1 MKIKYTKTRI
11 LAGIIAMITAATPV
25 ISYAADIG
33 TEHKDTNLL
42 ILNLKS
48 KGGTVV
54 INDGEE
60 TEQSVKLDSY
70 DDKLCVDVYD
80 KDDVL
85 ISSEDAEENHY
96 SYVFEAEADTVVT
109 LDAKSDDG
117 FEITSVEEDGEPESD
132 FEKSAGTFS
141 LPVFMDGDK
150 TVSFEF
156 KEKPADTENPEDIP
170 EDGTEESEVV
180 PGEEPETAPG
190 EESEEVTEGTPVPES
205 EPEESDDIIIN
216 PNEESDAEDVEVNSE
231 AEEIPEEGPTL
242 PEDGN
247 TDEMADPEP
256 GVNPDSETDE
266 TNETEHF
273 LESTASIEGLNV
285 SDFSSSRLVVLADN
299 QEDILDPEHLIG
311 TYGNLYLLQYQSPE
325 QAMNAY
331 AYYQVHADA
340 VEPDMTMTAA
350 SEQNVTELPA
360 ESGTN
365 PIRALAEEGESA
377 TAQFADKVIAL
388 IDTGVQE
395 GPNVVDRI
403 SLIDEVLTGNGHGDQ
418 MVRAITSQNP
428 DARILSIRAMGD
440 DGRGTVSSIVAG
452 MEYAMDQNVDVI
464 NLSLYSKTNLAN
476 TVIDSEIQKAVSLGI
491 EVVGAAGNDNADVKD
506 YMPGSVDHAWIIGAC
521 DADGQKIDTSNY
533 GRTVDF
539 NVVADSTSEAAAKFS
554 GYLAKNG
561 ADNVEIN
568 NGLIYGTDYIP
579 SEPLPEP
586 SPEPDV
592 GDDDMDIDIN
602 EPDVDM
608 NAEHEQVEGYP
619 GANST
624 TVMEET
630 VWTKDVWYDFK
641 TYNPYG
647 DAVTAECVTD
657 IGDVSYK
664 AGDSFEAEYDYT
676 LKSRPDYHFTLSVIF
691 TFTEDREATTLCS
704 DKAMSLLP
712 PFVNQDRNEG
722 YTGKVPEH
730 TGETVDGGI
739 YTALLGNEDFSL
751 EGLLLPYNPNTFK
764 VNNITDDGG
773 FDINKPGRY
782 TVTYEMSYF
791 MYFDYTW
798 FVQVQ
803 VDVVDPASLEP
814 GVYITSRESTLFMT
828 RKEDGLYG
836 GYGNLF
842 RLEKDKTDFI
852 ISCIDEDYEVGVISS
867 NEALDPDSICKV
879 SDNGNNTKLLTV
891 TLPETLPDGATIL
904 SIERPG
910 YVSTKA
916 FMGGGWQ
923 DQEYTE
929 GQLAVLSEENF
940 EEFEDAVSGE
950 SKEDPEEYMQTAAG
964 WSTVKKTTVDGT
976 LVSGKANVTNFG
988 WQSTFPGSNYGTV
1001 QASKSASKIANVVST
1016 AGYNVNPADIKDF
1029 SFACA
1034 SGHNYLALPANS
1046 TYKCKIT
1053 VEVQKNGSDFRV
1065 RLSCWFDKPSDG
1077 QGNYQSFYG
1086 STYVNRVTKGIEFRI
1101 FKRMAGKG
1109 FHAST
1114 DRVGDLSTSFSI
1126 YTDAQCKNLE
1136 ATVRVKVDKEDANND
1151 YVSAYA
1157 SVTLDPGRYWV
1168 KETYRIVGTQENTDI
1183 YPIRITESTKSP
1195 AKLKDVLVGDPNDFP
1210 SLTNKDN
1217 NHYIYNQPWRY
1228 YGELFRKLCGTDKD
1242 NATPVE
1248 GAVFR
1253 VEYSSEQEDTA
1264 DNKDAFK
1271 TAGTHYTWYF
1281 KTDAQGKVIY
1291 DEAHLLKT
1299 WTHPDTGKVYKSD
1312 PLIYFYEDPAL
1323 PQGFLRATEMW
1334 APPQYVMNK
1343 NTLYFKVMG
1352 LKNSQ
1357 GVYSLRYC
1365 KIAYS
1370 ELINGTWEVNW
1381 AQKGAQSWTE
1391 VKTDADHGEPGVNR
1405 GAIFNTIKNIKVGVK
1420 KTSSAPEDVM
1430 NLEGYSLE
1438 GAEFEIWTDKTG
1450 GSQVTMYKDEASK
1463 KPVTRLVTDKD
1474 GNTPEYYIPVKS
1486 NATYWVREVKAPAGH
1501 KIAEPQ
1507 PLKITLPEDAG
1518 KLKEVAFEDAPEW
1531 TDVPDAAVEKLN
1543 SKGQPIGGVVFKVQM
1558 YDGKYD
1564 TPEACPANKLEKTW
1578 YLKSD
1583 RDGKVQFDRS
1593 HLADFEYPEYS
1604 SDPFYLNA
1612 DKKPVIPVNA
1622 TLTMQEI
1629 KAPADCEIDDTV
1641 MLWDTSGK
1649 VIQIKRHYNKPSPA
1663 SIRIKK
1669 KDADGQTPLANVTFE
1684 LTFKKQSEEFTP
1696 NADPDYKPLLKEGE
1710 SIQATTDSNGEI
1722 HWENL
1727 DHGTYIISEVE
1738 TVPGHTLLPEPIEV
1752 VLPLTMT
1759 DEEVK
1764 ENNVDTSKGQHDEGY
1779 TGDWYFFDVTYEVTN
1794 SAQFVMPTTGAS
1806 GFWKYG
1812 LIGMGTMAAI
1822 VAGVIMYDTQTKNRR
1837 RHKKYKK

>member
-1 MKIKYTKTRI
+1 MVTPAAY
-11 LAGIIAMITAATPV
+11 LEELNPIT
-25 ISYAADIG
+25 S
-33 TEHKDTNLL
+33 KLL
-42 ILNLKS
+42 L
-48 KGGTVV
+48 G
-54 INDGEE
+54 
-60 TEQSVKLDSY
+60 
-70 DDKLCVDVYD
+70 
-80 KDDVL
+80 
-85 ISSEDAEENHY
+85 
-96 SYVFEAEADTVVT
+96 
-109 LDAKSDDG
+109 
-117 FEITSVEEDGEPESD
+117 EITS
-132 FEKSAGTFS
+132 K
-141 LPVFMDGDK
+141 
-150 TVSFEF
+150 
-156 KEKPADTENPEDIP
+156 
-170 EDGTEESEVV
+170 
-180 PGEEPETAPG
+180 
-190 EESEEVTEGTPVPES
+190 VT
-205 EPEESDDIIIN
+205 
-216 PNEESDAEDVEVNSE
+216 
-231 AEEIPEEGPTL
+231 
-242 PEDGN
+242 
-247 TDEMADPEP
+247 
-256 GVNPDSETDE
+256 
-266 TNETEHF
+266 
-273 LESTASIEGLNV
+273 
-285 SDFSSSRLVVLADN
+285 
-299 QEDILDPEHLIG
+299 
-311 TYGNLYLLQYQSPE
+311 
-325 QAMNAY
+325 
-331 AYYQVHADA
+331 
-340 VEPDMTMTAA
+340 
-350 SEQNVTELPA
+350 
-360 ESGTN
+360 
-365 PIRALAEEGESA
+365 
-377 TAQFADKVIAL
+377 
-388 IDTGVQE
+388 
-395 GPNVVDRI
+395 
-403 SLIDEVLTGNGHGDQ
+403 
-418 MVRAITSQNP
+418 
-428 DARILSIRAMGD
+428 
-440 DGRGTVSSIVAG
+440 
-452 MEYAMDQNVDVI
+452 
-464 NLSLYSKTNLAN
+464 
-476 TVIDSEIQKAVSLGI
+476 
-491 EVVGAAGNDNADVKD
+491 
-506 YMPGSVDHAWIIGAC
+506 
-521 DADGQKIDTSNY
+521 
-533 GRTVDF
+533 
-539 NVVADSTSEAAAKFS
+539 
-554 GYLAKNG
+554 
-561 ADNVEIN
+561 
-568 NGLIYGTDYIP
+568 
-579 SEPLPEP
+579 
-586 SPEPDV
+586 
-592 GDDDMDIDIN
+592 
-602 EPDVDM
+602 
-608 NAEHEQVEGYP
+608 
-619 GANST
+619 
-624 TVMEET
+624 
-630 VWTKDVWYDFK
+630 
-641 TYNPYG
+641 
-647 DAVTAECVTD
+647 
-657 IGDVSYK
+657 
-664 AGDSFEAEYDYT
+664 
-676 LKSRPDYHFTLSVIF
+676 
-691 TFTEDREATTLCS
+691 
-704 DKAMSLLP
+704 SLLP

-1101 FKRMAGKG
+1101 FKRMAGKN

-1114 DRVGDLSTSFSI
+1114 DRVGDLSTTFSI

-1136 ATVRVKVDKEDANND
+1136 ASVRIKVDKEDANND

-1157 SVTLDPGRYWV
+1157 SVTLDPGRYWI
-1168 KETYRIVGTQENTDI
+1168 KETYRIIGTMENTDI
-1183 YPIRITESTKSP
+1183 YPIRITENTKSP
-1195 AKLKDVLVGDPNDFP
+1195 AKLKDVLVGDPKDFP
-1210 SLTNKDN
+1210 SLTNDN
-1217 NHYIYNQPWRY
+1217 TNSYVYNQPWRY

-1323 PQGFLRATEMW
+1323 PQGFLRTKEMW

-1343 NTLYFKVMG
+1343 NTFYFKVRG
-1352 LKNSQ
+1352 LANSQ
-1357 GVYSLRYC
+1357 GVYSIPYC
-1365 KIAYS
+1365 RLEYN
-1370 ELINGTWEVNW
+1370 ELINGHWDVNW
-1381 AQKGAQSWTE
+1381 AKKGGQSWRE
-1391 VKTDADHGEPGVNR
+1391 KEPDVDHGEPGVNR
-1405 GAIFNTIKNIKVGVK
+1405 GAIFNTIKNIKVSVK

-1463 KPVTRLVTDKD
+1463 KPVTKLVTDKD

-1583 RDGKVQFDRS
+1583 AKGKVQFGDNWLS
-1593 HLADFEYPEYS
+1593 EDFD
-1604 SDPFYLNA
+1604 SDTFFIS
-1612 DKKPVIPVNA
+1612 DGKPVIPVNC

-1822 VAGVIMYDTQTKNRR
+1822 VAGVIVYDTQTKNRR

>member
-1 MKIKYTKTRI
+1 MVTPAAY
-11 LAGIIAMITAATPV
+11 LEELNPIT
-25 ISYAADIG
+25 S
-33 TEHKDTNLL
+33 KLL
-42 ILNLKS
+42 L
-48 KGGTVV
+48 G
-54 INDGEE
+54 
-60 TEQSVKLDSY
+60 
-70 DDKLCVDVYD
+70 
-80 KDDVL
+80 
-85 ISSEDAEENHY
+85 
-96 SYVFEAEADTVVT
+96 
-109 LDAKSDDG
+109 
-117 FEITSVEEDGEPESD
+117 EITS
-132 FEKSAGTFS
+132 K
-141 LPVFMDGDK
+141 
-150 TVSFEF
+150 
-156 KEKPADTENPEDIP
+156 
-170 EDGTEESEVV
+170 
-180 PGEEPETAPG
+180 
-190 EESEEVTEGTPVPES
+190 VT
-205 EPEESDDIIIN
+205 
-216 PNEESDAEDVEVNSE
+216 
-231 AEEIPEEGPTL
+231 
-242 PEDGN
+242 
-247 TDEMADPEP
+247 
-256 GVNPDSETDE
+256 
-266 TNETEHF
+266 
-273 LESTASIEGLNV
+273 
-285 SDFSSSRLVVLADN
+285 
-299 QEDILDPEHLIG
+299 
-311 TYGNLYLLQYQSPE
+311 
-325 QAMNAY
+325 
-331 AYYQVHADA
+331 
-340 VEPDMTMTAA
+340 
-350 SEQNVTELPA
+350 
-360 ESGTN
+360 
-365 PIRALAEEGESA
+365 
-377 TAQFADKVIAL
+377 
-388 IDTGVQE
+388 
-395 GPNVVDRI
+395 
-403 SLIDEVLTGNGHGDQ
+403 
-418 MVRAITSQNP
+418 
-428 DARILSIRAMGD
+428 
-440 DGRGTVSSIVAG
+440 
-452 MEYAMDQNVDVI
+452 
-464 NLSLYSKTNLAN
+464 
-476 TVIDSEIQKAVSLGI
+476 
-491 EVVGAAGNDNADVKD
+491 
-506 YMPGSVDHAWIIGAC
+506 
-521 DADGQKIDTSNY
+521 
-533 GRTVDF
+533 
-539 NVVADSTSEAAAKFS
+539 
-554 GYLAKNG
+554 
-561 ADNVEIN
+561 
-568 NGLIYGTDYIP
+568 
-579 SEPLPEP
+579 
-586 SPEPDV
+586 
-592 GDDDMDIDIN
+592 
-602 EPDVDM
+602 
-608 NAEHEQVEGYP
+608 
-619 GANST
+619 
-624 TVMEET
+624 
-630 VWTKDVWYDFK
+630 
-641 TYNPYG
+641 
-647 DAVTAECVTD
+647 
-657 IGDVSYK
+657 
-664 AGDSFEAEYDYT
+664 
-676 LKSRPDYHFTLSVIF
+676 
-691 TFTEDREATTLCS
+691 
-704 DKAMSLLP
+704 SLLP

-1086 STYVNRVTKGIEFRI
+1086 SSYINRVTKGIEFRI
-1101 FKRMAGKG
+1101 YKRMAGKG

-1157 SVTLDPGRYWV
+1157 SVTLDPGRYWI
-1168 KETYRIVGTQENTDI
+1168 KETYRIIGTMENTDI
-1183 YPIRITESTKSP
+1183 YPIRITENTKSP
-1195 AKLKDVLVGDPNDFP
+1195 AKLKDVLVGDPKDFP
-1210 SLTNKDN
+1210 SLTNDDTN
-1217 NHYIYNQPWRY
+1217 SYVYNQPWRY

-1242 NATPVE
+1242 NASPVE
-1248 GAVFR
+1248 GAVFQ
-1253 VEYSSEQEDTA
+1253 VEYSSEPEETTDS
-1264 DNKDAFK
+1264 KDAFK

-1299 WTHPDTGKVYKSD
+1299 WTHPDSGKVYKSD
-1312 PLIYFYEDPAL
+1312 PLIYYYDKPAL
-1323 PQGFLRATEMW
+1323 PQGFLRTKEMW

-1343 NTLYFKVMG
+1343 NTFYFKVRG
-1352 LKNSQ
+1352 LANSQ
-1357 GVYSLRYC
+1357 GVYSIPYC
-1365 KIAYS
+1365 RLEYN
-1370 ELINGTWEVNW
+1370 ELINGHWDVNW
-1381 AQKGAQSWTE
+1381 AKKGGQSWKE
-1391 VKTDADHGEPGVNR
+1391 KEPDVDHGEPGVNR

-1578 YLKSD
+1578 YLESNEE
-1583 RDGKVQFDRS
+1583 GKVIFDE
-1593 HLADFEYPEYS
+1593 LFVPNEYADEC
-1604 SDPFYLNA
+1604 DTFYVDSNG
-1612 DKKPVIPVNA
+1612 KIVIPVNA

-1764 ENNVDTSKGQHDEGY
+1764 ENNVDTSKGPHDEGY

-1822 VAGVIMYDTQTKNRR
+1822 VAGVIVYDTQTKNRR

>member
-1 MKIKYTKTRI
+1 MVTPAAY
-11 LAGIIAMITAATPV
+11 LEELNPIT
-25 ISYAADIG
+25 S
-33 TEHKDTNLL
+33 KLL
-42 ILNLKS
+42 L
-48 KGGTVV
+48 G
-54 INDGEE
+54 
-60 TEQSVKLDSY
+60 
-70 DDKLCVDVYD
+70 
-80 KDDVL
+80 
-85 ISSEDAEENHY
+85 
-96 SYVFEAEADTVVT
+96 
-109 LDAKSDDG
+109 
-117 FEITSVEEDGEPESD
+117 EITS
-132 FEKSAGTFS
+132 K
-141 LPVFMDGDK
+141 
-150 TVSFEF
+150 
-156 KEKPADTENPEDIP
+156 
-170 EDGTEESEVV
+170 
-180 PGEEPETAPG
+180 
-190 EESEEVTEGTPVPES
+190 VT
-205 EPEESDDIIIN
+205 
-216 PNEESDAEDVEVNSE
+216 
-231 AEEIPEEGPTL
+231 
-242 PEDGN
+242 
-247 TDEMADPEP
+247 
-256 GVNPDSETDE
+256 
-266 TNETEHF
+266 
-273 LESTASIEGLNV
+273 
-285 SDFSSSRLVVLADN
+285 
-299 QEDILDPEHLIG
+299 
-311 TYGNLYLLQYQSPE
+311 
-325 QAMNAY
+325 
-331 AYYQVHADA
+331 
-340 VEPDMTMTAA
+340 
-350 SEQNVTELPA
+350 
-360 ESGTN
+360 
-365 PIRALAEEGESA
+365 
-377 TAQFADKVIAL
+377 
-388 IDTGVQE
+388 
-395 GPNVVDRI
+395 
-403 SLIDEVLTGNGHGDQ
+403 
-418 MVRAITSQNP
+418 
-428 DARILSIRAMGD
+428 
-440 DGRGTVSSIVAG
+440 
-452 MEYAMDQNVDVI
+452 
-464 NLSLYSKTNLAN
+464 
-476 TVIDSEIQKAVSLGI
+476 
-491 EVVGAAGNDNADVKD
+491 
-506 YMPGSVDHAWIIGAC
+506 
-521 DADGQKIDTSNY
+521 
-533 GRTVDF
+533 
-539 NVVADSTSEAAAKFS
+539 
-554 GYLAKNG
+554 
-561 ADNVEIN
+561 
-568 NGLIYGTDYIP
+568 
-579 SEPLPEP
+579 
-586 SPEPDV
+586 
-592 GDDDMDIDIN
+592 
-602 EPDVDM
+602 
-608 NAEHEQVEGYP
+608 
-619 GANST
+619 
-624 TVMEET
+624 
-630 VWTKDVWYDFK
+630 
-641 TYNPYG
+641 
-647 DAVTAECVTD
+647 
-657 IGDVSYK
+657 
-664 AGDSFEAEYDYT
+664 
-676 LKSRPDYHFTLSVIF
+676 
-691 TFTEDREATTLCS
+691 
-704 DKAMSLLP
+704 SLLP

-730 TGETVDGGI
+730 TGETVDGGV

-1357 GVYSLRYC
+1357 GVYSLRDC

-1370 ELINGTWEVNW
+1370 ELINGHWDVNW
-1381 AQKGAQSWTE
+1381 AKKGGQSWKE
-1391 VKTDADHGEPGVNR
+1391 KEPDVDHGEPGINR
-1405 GAIFNTIKNIKVGVK
+1405 GAIFNTIKNIKVSVK

-1463 KPVTRLVTDKD
+1463 KPVTKLVTDKD

-1583 RDGKVQFDRS
+1583 TKGKVIFDKF
-1593 HLADFEYPEYS
+1593 LVPDEYADVC
-1604 SDPFYLNA
+1604 DTFYVDSNG
-1612 DKKPVIPVNA
+1612 KIVIPVNA

-1822 VAGVIMYDTQTKNRR
+1822 VAGVIVYDTQTKNRR

>member
-1 MKIKYTKTRI
+1 MVTPAAY
-11 LAGIIAMITAATPV
+11 LEELNPIT
-25 ISYAADIG
+25 S
-33 TEHKDTNLL
+33 KLL
-42 ILNLKS
+42 L
-48 KGGTVV
+48 G
-54 INDGEE
+54 
-60 TEQSVKLDSY
+60 
-70 DDKLCVDVYD
+70 
-80 KDDVL
+80 
-85 ISSEDAEENHY
+85 
-96 SYVFEAEADTVVT
+96 
-109 LDAKSDDG
+109 
-117 FEITSVEEDGEPESD
+117 EITS
-132 FEKSAGTFS
+132 K
-141 LPVFMDGDK
+141 
-150 TVSFEF
+150 
-156 KEKPADTENPEDIP
+156 
-170 EDGTEESEVV
+170 
-180 PGEEPETAPG
+180 
-190 EESEEVTEGTPVPES
+190 VT
-205 EPEESDDIIIN
+205 
-216 PNEESDAEDVEVNSE
+216 
-231 AEEIPEEGPTL
+231 
-242 PEDGN
+242 
-247 TDEMADPEP
+247 
-256 GVNPDSETDE
+256 
-266 TNETEHF
+266 
-273 LESTASIEGLNV
+273 
-285 SDFSSSRLVVLADN
+285 
-299 QEDILDPEHLIG
+299 
-311 TYGNLYLLQYQSPE
+311 
-325 QAMNAY
+325 
-331 AYYQVHADA
+331 
-340 VEPDMTMTAA
+340 
-350 SEQNVTELPA
+350 
-360 ESGTN
+360 
-365 PIRALAEEGESA
+365 
-377 TAQFADKVIAL
+377 
-388 IDTGVQE
+388 
-395 GPNVVDRI
+395 
-403 SLIDEVLTGNGHGDQ
+403 
-418 MVRAITSQNP
+418 
-428 DARILSIRAMGD
+428 
-440 DGRGTVSSIVAG
+440 
-452 MEYAMDQNVDVI
+452 
-464 NLSLYSKTNLAN
+464 
-476 TVIDSEIQKAVSLGI
+476 
-491 EVVGAAGNDNADVKD
+491 
-506 YMPGSVDHAWIIGAC
+506 
-521 DADGQKIDTSNY
+521 
-533 GRTVDF
+533 
-539 NVVADSTSEAAAKFS
+539 
-554 GYLAKNG
+554 
-561 ADNVEIN
+561 
-568 NGLIYGTDYIP
+568 
-579 SEPLPEP
+579 
-586 SPEPDV
+586 
-592 GDDDMDIDIN
+592 
-602 EPDVDM
+602 
-608 NAEHEQVEGYP
+608 
-619 GANST
+619 
-624 TVMEET
+624 
-630 VWTKDVWYDFK
+630 
-641 TYNPYG
+641 
-647 DAVTAECVTD
+647 
-657 IGDVSYK
+657 
-664 AGDSFEAEYDYT
+664 
-676 LKSRPDYHFTLSVIF
+676 
-691 TFTEDREATTLCS
+691 
-704 DKAMSLLP
+704 SLLP

-730 TGETVDGGI
+730 TGETVDGGV

-964 WSTVKKTTVDGT
+964 WSTVKKATVDGT

-1183 YPIRITESTKSP
+1183 YPIRITENTKSP
-1195 AKLKDVLVGDPNDFP
+1195 AKLKDVLVGDPKDFP
-1210 SLTNKDN
+1210 SLTNDDTN
-1217 NHYIYNQPWRY
+1217 SYVYNQPWRY

-1242 NATPVE
+1242 NASPVE
-1248 GAVFR
+1248 GAVFQ
-1253 VEYSSEQEDTA
+1253 VEYSSEPEETTDS
-1264 DNKDAFK
+1264 KDAFK

-1299 WTHPDTGKVYKSD
+1299 WTHPDSGKVYKSD
-1312 PLIYFYEDPAL
+1312 PLIYYYDKPAL
-1323 PQGFLRATEMW
+1323 PQGFLRTKEMW

-1343 NTLYFKVMG
+1343 NTFYFKVRG
-1352 LKNSQ
+1352 LANSQ
-1357 GVYSLRYC
+1357 GVYSIPYC
-1365 KIAYS
+1365 RLEYN
-1370 ELINGTWEVNW
+1370 ELINGHWDVNW
-1381 AQKGAQSWTE
+1381 AKKGGQSWRE
-1391 VKTDADHGEPGVNR
+1391 KEPDVDHGEPGVNR
-1405 GAIFNTIKNIKVGVK
+1405 GAIFNTIKNIKVSVK

-1463 KPVTRLVTDKD
+1463 KPVTKLVTDKD

-1578 YLKSD
+1578 YLESNEE
-1583 RDGKVQFDRS
+1583 GKVIFDE
-1593 HLADFEYPEYS
+1593 LFVPNEYADEC
-1604 SDPFYLNA
+1604 DTFYVDSNG
-1612 DKKPVIPVNA
+1612 KIVIPVNA

-1822 VAGVIMYDTQTKNRR
+1822 VAGVIVYDTQTKNRR

>member
-1 MKIKYTKTRI
+1 MVTPAAY
-11 LAGIIAMITAATPV
+11 LEELNPIT
-25 ISYAADIG
+25 S
-33 TEHKDTNLL
+33 KLL
-42 ILNLKS
+42 L
-48 KGGTVV
+48 G
-54 INDGEE
+54 
-60 TEQSVKLDSY
+60 
-70 DDKLCVDVYD
+70 
-80 KDDVL
+80 
-85 ISSEDAEENHY
+85 
-96 SYVFEAEADTVVT
+96 
-109 LDAKSDDG
+109 
-117 FEITSVEEDGEPESD
+117 EITS
-132 FEKSAGTFS
+132 K
-141 LPVFMDGDK
+141 
-150 TVSFEF
+150 
-156 KEKPADTENPEDIP
+156 
-170 EDGTEESEVV
+170 
-180 PGEEPETAPG
+180 
-190 EESEEVTEGTPVPES
+190 VT
-205 EPEESDDIIIN
+205 
-216 PNEESDAEDVEVNSE
+216 
-231 AEEIPEEGPTL
+231 
-242 PEDGN
+242 
-247 TDEMADPEP
+247 
-256 GVNPDSETDE
+256 
-266 TNETEHF
+266 
-273 LESTASIEGLNV
+273 
-285 SDFSSSRLVVLADN
+285 
-299 QEDILDPEHLIG
+299 
-311 TYGNLYLLQYQSPE
+311 
-325 QAMNAY
+325 
-331 AYYQVHADA
+331 
-340 VEPDMTMTAA
+340 
-350 SEQNVTELPA
+350 
-360 ESGTN
+360 
-365 PIRALAEEGESA
+365 
-377 TAQFADKVIAL
+377 
-388 IDTGVQE
+388 
-395 GPNVVDRI
+395 
-403 SLIDEVLTGNGHGDQ
+403 
-418 MVRAITSQNP
+418 
-428 DARILSIRAMGD
+428 
-440 DGRGTVSSIVAG
+440 
-452 MEYAMDQNVDVI
+452 
-464 NLSLYSKTNLAN
+464 
-476 TVIDSEIQKAVSLGI
+476 
-491 EVVGAAGNDNADVKD
+491 
-506 YMPGSVDHAWIIGAC
+506 
-521 DADGQKIDTSNY
+521 
-533 GRTVDF
+533 
-539 NVVADSTSEAAAKFS
+539 
-554 GYLAKNG
+554 
-561 ADNVEIN
+561 
-568 NGLIYGTDYIP
+568 
-579 SEPLPEP
+579 
-586 SPEPDV
+586 
-592 GDDDMDIDIN
+592 
-602 EPDVDM
+602 
-608 NAEHEQVEGYP
+608 
-619 GANST
+619 
-624 TVMEET
+624 
-630 VWTKDVWYDFK
+630 
-641 TYNPYG
+641 
-647 DAVTAECVTD
+647 
-657 IGDVSYK
+657 
-664 AGDSFEAEYDYT
+664 
-676 LKSRPDYHFTLSVIF
+676 
-691 TFTEDREATTLCS
+691 
-704 DKAMSLLP
+704 SLLP

-891 TLPETLPDGATIL
+891 TLPETLPDDATIL

-964 WSTVKKTTVDGT
+964 WSTVKKATVDGT

-1101 FKRMAGKG
+1101 FKRMAGKN

-1114 DRVGDLSTSFSI
+1114 DRVGDLSTTFSI

-1136 ATVRVKVDKEDANND
+1136 ASVRIKVDKEDANND

-1157 SVTLDPGRYWV
+1157 SVTLDPGRYWI
-1168 KETYRIVGTQENTDI
+1168 KETYRIIGTMENTDI
-1183 YPIRITESTKSP
+1183 YPIRITENTKSP
-1195 AKLKDVLVGDPNDFP
+1195 AKLKDVLVGDPKDFP
-1210 SLTNKDN
+1210 SLTNDDTN
-1217 NHYIYNQPWRY
+1217 SYVYNQPWRY

-1357 GVYSLRYC
+1357 GVYSLRDC

-1370 ELINGTWEVNW
+1370 ELINGHWDVNW
-1381 AQKGAQSWTE
+1381 AKKGGQSWRE
-1391 VKTDADHGEPGVNR
+1391 KEPDVDHGEPGINR
-1405 GAIFNTIKNIKVGVK
+1405 GAIFNTIKNIKVSVK

-1463 KPVTRLVTDKD
+1463 KPVTKLVTDKD

-1578 YLKSD
+1578 YLESNEE
-1583 RDGKVQFDRS
+1583 GKVIFDE
-1593 HLADFEYPEYS
+1593 LFVPNEYADEC
-1604 SDPFYLNA
+1604 DTFYVDSNG
-1612 DKKPVIPVNA
+1612 KIVIPVNA

-1822 VAGVIMYDTQTKNRR
+1822 VAGVIVYDTQTKNRR

>member
-1 MKIKYTKTRI
+1 MYLAKTVAEPF
-11 LAGIIAMITAATPV
+11 LNPLMVTPAAYLEELNPIT
-25 ISYAADIG
+25 S
-33 TEHKDTNLL
+33 KLL
-42 ILNLKS
+42 L
-48 KGGTVV
+48 G
-54 INDGEE
+54 
-60 TEQSVKLDSY
+60 
-70 DDKLCVDVYD
+70 
-80 KDDVL
+80 
-85 ISSEDAEENHY
+85 
-96 SYVFEAEADTVVT
+96 
-109 LDAKSDDG
+109 
-117 FEITSVEEDGEPESD
+117 EITS
-132 FEKSAGTFS
+132 K
-141 LPVFMDGDK
+141 
-150 TVSFEF
+150 
-156 KEKPADTENPEDIP
+156 
-170 EDGTEESEVV
+170 
-180 PGEEPETAPG
+180 
-190 EESEEVTEGTPVPES
+190 VT
-205 EPEESDDIIIN
+205 
-216 PNEESDAEDVEVNSE
+216 
-231 AEEIPEEGPTL
+231 
-242 PEDGN
+242 
-247 TDEMADPEP
+247 
-256 GVNPDSETDE
+256 
-266 TNETEHF
+266 
-273 LESTASIEGLNV
+273 
-285 SDFSSSRLVVLADN
+285 
-299 QEDILDPEHLIG
+299 
-311 TYGNLYLLQYQSPE
+311 
-325 QAMNAY
+325 
-331 AYYQVHADA
+331 
-340 VEPDMTMTAA
+340 
-350 SEQNVTELPA
+350 
-360 ESGTN
+360 
-365 PIRALAEEGESA
+365 
-377 TAQFADKVIAL
+377 
-388 IDTGVQE
+388 
-395 GPNVVDRI
+395 
-403 SLIDEVLTGNGHGDQ
+403 
-418 MVRAITSQNP
+418 
-428 DARILSIRAMGD
+428 
-440 DGRGTVSSIVAG
+440 
-452 MEYAMDQNVDVI
+452 
-464 NLSLYSKTNLAN
+464 
-476 TVIDSEIQKAVSLGI
+476 
-491 EVVGAAGNDNADVKD
+491 
-506 YMPGSVDHAWIIGAC
+506 
-521 DADGQKIDTSNY
+521 
-533 GRTVDF
+533 
-539 NVVADSTSEAAAKFS
+539 
-554 GYLAKNG
+554 
-561 ADNVEIN
+561 
-568 NGLIYGTDYIP
+568 
-579 SEPLPEP
+579 
-586 SPEPDV
+586 
-592 GDDDMDIDIN
+592 
-602 EPDVDM
+602 
-608 NAEHEQVEGYP
+608 
-619 GANST
+619 
-624 TVMEET
+624 
-630 VWTKDVWYDFK
+630 
-641 TYNPYG
+641 
-647 DAVTAECVTD
+647 
-657 IGDVSYK
+657 
-664 AGDSFEAEYDYT
+664 
-676 LKSRPDYHFTLSVIF
+676 
-691 TFTEDREATTLCS
+691 
-704 DKAMSLLP
+704 SLLP

-891 TLPETLPDGATIL
+891 TLPETLPDDATIL

-964 WSTVKKTTVDGT
+964 WSTVKKATVDGT

-1101 FKRMAGKG
+1101 FKRMAGKN

-1114 DRVGDLSTSFSI
+1114 DRVGDLSTTFSI

-1136 ATVRVKVDKEDANND
+1136 ASVRIKVDKEDANND

-1157 SVTLDPGRYWV
+1157 SVTLDPGRYWI
-1168 KETYRIVGTQENTDI
+1168 KETYRIIGTMENTDI
-1183 YPIRITESTKSP
+1183 YPIRITENTKSP
-1195 AKLKDVLVGDPNDFP
+1195 AKLKDVLVGDPKDFP
-1210 SLTNKDN
+1210 SLTNDDTN
-1217 NHYIYNQPWRY
+1217 SYVYNQPWRY

-1357 GVYSLRYC
+1357 GVYSLRDC

-1370 ELINGTWEVNW
+1370 ELINGHWDVNW
-1381 AQKGAQSWTE
+1381 AKKGGQSWKE
-1391 VKTDADHGEPGVNR
+1391 KEPDVDHGEPGINR
-1405 GAIFNTIKNIKVGVK
+1405 GAIFNTIKNIKVSVK

-1578 YLKSD
+1578 YLESNEE
-1583 RDGKVQFDRS
+1583 GKVIFDE
-1593 HLADFEYPEYS
+1593 LFVPNEYADEC
-1604 SDPFYLNA
+1604 DTFYVDSNG
-1612 DKKPVIPVNA
+1612 KIVIPVNA

-1822 VAGVIMYDTQTKNRR
+1822 VAGVIVYDTQTKNRR

>member
-1 MKIKYTKTRI
+1 MYLAKTVAEPF
-11 LAGIIAMITAATPV
+11 LNPLMVTPAAYLEELNPIT
-25 ISYAADIG
+25 S
-33 TEHKDTNLL
+33 KLL
-42 ILNLKS
+42 L
-48 KGGTVV
+48 G
-54 INDGEE
+54 
-60 TEQSVKLDSY
+60 
-70 DDKLCVDVYD
+70 
-80 KDDVL
+80 
-85 ISSEDAEENHY
+85 
-96 SYVFEAEADTVVT
+96 
-109 LDAKSDDG
+109 
-117 FEITSVEEDGEPESD
+117 EITS
-132 FEKSAGTFS
+132 K
-141 LPVFMDGDK
+141 
-150 TVSFEF
+150 
-156 KEKPADTENPEDIP
+156 
-170 EDGTEESEVV
+170 
-180 PGEEPETAPG
+180 
-190 EESEEVTEGTPVPES
+190 VT
-205 EPEESDDIIIN
+205 
-216 PNEESDAEDVEVNSE
+216 
-231 AEEIPEEGPTL
+231 
-242 PEDGN
+242 
-247 TDEMADPEP
+247 
-256 GVNPDSETDE
+256 
-266 TNETEHF
+266 
-273 LESTASIEGLNV
+273 
-285 SDFSSSRLVVLADN
+285 
-299 QEDILDPEHLIG
+299 
-311 TYGNLYLLQYQSPE
+311 
-325 QAMNAY
+325 
-331 AYYQVHADA
+331 
-340 VEPDMTMTAA
+340 
-350 SEQNVTELPA
+350 
-360 ESGTN
+360 
-365 PIRALAEEGESA
+365 
-377 TAQFADKVIAL
+377 
-388 IDTGVQE
+388 
-395 GPNVVDRI
+395 
-403 SLIDEVLTGNGHGDQ
+403 
-418 MVRAITSQNP
+418 
-428 DARILSIRAMGD
+428 
-440 DGRGTVSSIVAG
+440 
-452 MEYAMDQNVDVI
+452 
-464 NLSLYSKTNLAN
+464 
-476 TVIDSEIQKAVSLGI
+476 
-491 EVVGAAGNDNADVKD
+491 
-506 YMPGSVDHAWIIGAC
+506 
-521 DADGQKIDTSNY
+521 
-533 GRTVDF
+533 
-539 NVVADSTSEAAAKFS
+539 
-554 GYLAKNG
+554 
-561 ADNVEIN
+561 
-568 NGLIYGTDYIP
+568 
-579 SEPLPEP
+579 
-586 SPEPDV
+586 
-592 GDDDMDIDIN
+592 
-602 EPDVDM
+602 
-608 NAEHEQVEGYP
+608 
-619 GANST
+619 
-624 TVMEET
+624 
-630 VWTKDVWYDFK
+630 
-641 TYNPYG
+641 
-647 DAVTAECVTD
+647 
-657 IGDVSYK
+657 
-664 AGDSFEAEYDYT
+664 
-676 LKSRPDYHFTLSVIF
+676 
-691 TFTEDREATTLCS
+691 
-704 DKAMSLLP
+704 SLLP

-1086 STYVNRVTKGIEFRI
+1086 SSYINRVTKGIEFRI
-1101 FKRMAGKG
+1101 YKRMAGKG

-1157 SVTLDPGRYWV
+1157 SVTLDPGRYWI
-1168 KETYRIVGTQENTDI
+1168 KETYRIIGTMENTDI
-1183 YPIRITESTKSP
+1183 YPIRITENTKSP
-1195 AKLKDVLVGDPNDFP
+1195 AKLKDVLVGDPKDFP
-1210 SLTNKDN
+1210 SLTNDDTN
-1217 NHYIYNQPWRY
+1217 SYVYNQPWRY

-1242 NATPVE
+1242 NASPVE
-1248 GAVFR
+1248 GAVFQ
-1253 VEYSSEQEDTA
+1253 VEYSSEPEETTDS
-1264 DNKDAFK
+1264 KDAFK

-1299 WTHPDTGKVYKSD
+1299 WTHPDSGKVYKSD
-1312 PLIYFYEDPAL
+1312 PLIYYYDKPAL
-1323 PQGFLRATEMW
+1323 PQGFLRTKEMW

-1343 NTLYFKVMG
+1343 NTFYFKVRG
-1352 LKNSQ
+1352 LANSQ
-1357 GVYSLRYC
+1357 GVYSIPYC
-1365 KIAYS
+1365 RLEYN
-1370 ELINGTWEVNW
+1370 ELINGHWDVNW
-1381 AQKGAQSWTE
+1381 AKKGGQSWKE
-1391 VKTDADHGEPGVNR
+1391 KEPDVDHGEPGVNR

-1578 YLKSD
+1578 YLESNEE
-1583 RDGKVQFDRS
+1583 GKVIFDE
-1593 HLADFEYPEYS
+1593 LFVPNEYADEC
-1604 SDPFYLNA
+1604 DTFYVDSNG
-1612 DKKPVIPVNA
+1612 KIVIPVNA

-1822 VAGVIMYDTQTKNRR
+1822 VAGVIVYDTQTKNRR

>member
-1 MKIKYTKTRI
+1 MVTPAAY
-11 LAGIIAMITAATPV
+11 LEELNPIT
-25 ISYAADIG
+25 S
-33 TEHKDTNLL
+33 KLL
-42 ILNLKS
+42 L
-48 KGGTVV
+48 G
-54 INDGEE
+54 
-60 TEQSVKLDSY
+60 
-70 DDKLCVDVYD
+70 
-80 KDDVL
+80 
-85 ISSEDAEENHY
+85 
-96 SYVFEAEADTVVT
+96 
-109 LDAKSDDG
+109 
-117 FEITSVEEDGEPESD
+117 EITS
-132 FEKSAGTFS
+132 K
-141 LPVFMDGDK
+141 
-150 TVSFEF
+150 
-156 KEKPADTENPEDIP
+156 
-170 EDGTEESEVV
+170 
-180 PGEEPETAPG
+180 
-190 EESEEVTEGTPVPES
+190 VT
-205 EPEESDDIIIN
+205 
-216 PNEESDAEDVEVNSE
+216 
-231 AEEIPEEGPTL
+231 
-242 PEDGN
+242 
-247 TDEMADPEP
+247 
-256 GVNPDSETDE
+256 
-266 TNETEHF
+266 
-273 LESTASIEGLNV
+273 
-285 SDFSSSRLVVLADN
+285 
-299 QEDILDPEHLIG
+299 
-311 TYGNLYLLQYQSPE
+311 
-325 QAMNAY
+325 
-331 AYYQVHADA
+331 
-340 VEPDMTMTAA
+340 
-350 SEQNVTELPA
+350 
-360 ESGTN
+360 
-365 PIRALAEEGESA
+365 
-377 TAQFADKVIAL
+377 
-388 IDTGVQE
+388 
-395 GPNVVDRI
+395 
-403 SLIDEVLTGNGHGDQ
+403 
-418 MVRAITSQNP
+418 
-428 DARILSIRAMGD
+428 
-440 DGRGTVSSIVAG
+440 
-452 MEYAMDQNVDVI
+452 
-464 NLSLYSKTNLAN
+464 
-476 TVIDSEIQKAVSLGI
+476 
-491 EVVGAAGNDNADVKD
+491 
-506 YMPGSVDHAWIIGAC
+506 
-521 DADGQKIDTSNY
+521 
-533 GRTVDF
+533 
-539 NVVADSTSEAAAKFS
+539 
-554 GYLAKNG
+554 
-561 ADNVEIN
+561 
-568 NGLIYGTDYIP
+568 
-579 SEPLPEP
+579 
-586 SPEPDV
+586 
-592 GDDDMDIDIN
+592 
-602 EPDVDM
+602 
-608 NAEHEQVEGYP
+608 
-619 GANST
+619 
-624 TVMEET
+624 
-630 VWTKDVWYDFK
+630 
-641 TYNPYG
+641 
-647 DAVTAECVTD
+647 
-657 IGDVSYK
+657 
-664 AGDSFEAEYDYT
+664 
-676 LKSRPDYHFTLSVIF
+676 
-691 TFTEDREATTLCS
+691 
-704 DKAMSLLP
+704 SLLP

-1086 STYVNRVTKGIEFRI
+1086 SSYINRVTKGIEFRI
-1101 FKRMAGKG
+1101 YKRMAGKG

-1157 SVTLDPGRYWV
+1157 SVTLDPGRYWI
-1168 KETYRIVGTQENTDI
+1168 KETYRIIGTMENTDI
-1183 YPIRITESTKSP
+1183 YPIRITENTKSP
-1195 AKLKDVLVGDPNDFP
+1195 AKLKDVLVGDPKDFP
-1210 SLTNKDN
+1210 SLTNDDTN
-1217 NHYIYNQPWRY
+1217 SYVYNQPWRY

-1242 NATPVE
+1242 NASPVE
-1248 GAVFR
+1248 GAVFQ
-1253 VEYSSEQEDTA
+1253 VEYSSEPEETTDS
-1264 DNKDAFK
+1264 KDAFK

-1299 WTHPDTGKVYKSD
+1299 WTHPDSGKVYKSD
-1312 PLIYFYEDPAL
+1312 PLIYYYDKPAL
-1323 PQGFLRATEMW
+1323 PQGFLRTKEMW

-1343 NTLYFKVMG
+1343 NTFYFKVRG
-1352 LKNSQ
+1352 LANSQ
-1357 GVYSLRYC
+1357 GVYSIPYC
-1365 KIAYS
+1365 RLEYN
-1370 ELINGTWEVNW
+1370 ELINGHWDVNW
-1381 AQKGAQSWTE
+1381 AKKGGQSWKE
-1391 VKTDADHGEPGVNR
+1391 KEPDVDHGEPGVNR

-1578 YLKSD
+1578 YLESNEE
-1583 RDGKVQFDRS
+1583 GKVIFDE
-1593 HLADFEYPEYS
+1593 LFVPNEYADEC
-1604 SDPFYLNA
+1604 DTFYVDSNG
-1612 DKKPVIPVNA
+1612 KIVIPVNA

-1822 VAGVIMYDTQTKNRR
+1822 VAGVIVYDTQTKNRR

>member
-1 MKIKYTKTRI
+1 MVTPAAY
-11 LAGIIAMITAATPV
+11 LEELNPIT
-25 ISYAADIG
+25 S
-33 TEHKDTNLL
+33 KLL
-42 ILNLKS
+42 L
-48 KGGTVV
+48 G
-54 INDGEE
+54 
-60 TEQSVKLDSY
+60 
-70 DDKLCVDVYD
+70 
-80 KDDVL
+80 
-85 ISSEDAEENHY
+85 
-96 SYVFEAEADTVVT
+96 
-109 LDAKSDDG
+109 
-117 FEITSVEEDGEPESD
+117 EITS
-132 FEKSAGTFS
+132 K
-141 LPVFMDGDK
+141 
-150 TVSFEF
+150 
-156 KEKPADTENPEDIP
+156 
-170 EDGTEESEVV
+170 
-180 PGEEPETAPG
+180 
-190 EESEEVTEGTPVPES
+190 VT
-205 EPEESDDIIIN
+205 
-216 PNEESDAEDVEVNSE
+216 
-231 AEEIPEEGPTL
+231 
-242 PEDGN
+242 
-247 TDEMADPEP
+247 
-256 GVNPDSETDE
+256 
-266 TNETEHF
+266 
-273 LESTASIEGLNV
+273 
-285 SDFSSSRLVVLADN
+285 
-299 QEDILDPEHLIG
+299 
-311 TYGNLYLLQYQSPE
+311 
-325 QAMNAY
+325 
-331 AYYQVHADA
+331 
-340 VEPDMTMTAA
+340 
-350 SEQNVTELPA
+350 
-360 ESGTN
+360 
-365 PIRALAEEGESA
+365 
-377 TAQFADKVIAL
+377 
-388 IDTGVQE
+388 
-395 GPNVVDRI
+395 
-403 SLIDEVLTGNGHGDQ
+403 
-418 MVRAITSQNP
+418 
-428 DARILSIRAMGD
+428 
-440 DGRGTVSSIVAG
+440 
-452 MEYAMDQNVDVI
+452 
-464 NLSLYSKTNLAN
+464 
-476 TVIDSEIQKAVSLGI
+476 
-491 EVVGAAGNDNADVKD
+491 
-506 YMPGSVDHAWIIGAC
+506 
-521 DADGQKIDTSNY
+521 
-533 GRTVDF
+533 
-539 NVVADSTSEAAAKFS
+539 
-554 GYLAKNG
+554 
-561 ADNVEIN
+561 
-568 NGLIYGTDYIP
+568 
-579 SEPLPEP
+579 
-586 SPEPDV
+586 
-592 GDDDMDIDIN
+592 
-602 EPDVDM
+602 
-608 NAEHEQVEGYP
+608 
-619 GANST
+619 
-624 TVMEET
+624 
-630 VWTKDVWYDFK
+630 
-641 TYNPYG
+641 
-647 DAVTAECVTD
+647 
-657 IGDVSYK
+657 
-664 AGDSFEAEYDYT
+664 
-676 LKSRPDYHFTLSVIF
+676 
-691 TFTEDREATTLCS
+691 
-704 DKAMSLLP
+704 SLLP

-891 TLPETLPDGATIL
+891 TLPETLPDDATIL

-964 WSTVKKTTVDGT
+964 WSTVKKATVDGT

-1101 FKRMAGKG
+1101 FKRMAGKN

-1114 DRVGDLSTSFSI
+1114 DRVGDLSTTFSI

-1136 ATVRVKVDKEDANND
+1136 ASVRIKVDKEDANND

-1157 SVTLDPGRYWV
+1157 SVTLDPGRYWI
-1168 KETYRIVGTQENTDI
+1168 KETYRIIGTMENTDI
-1183 YPIRITESTKSP
+1183 YPIRITENTKSP
-1195 AKLKDVLVGDPNDFP
+1195 AKLKDVLVGDPKDFP
-1210 SLTNKDN
+1210 SLTNDDTN
-1217 NHYIYNQPWRY
+1217 SYVYNQPWRY

-1357 GVYSLRYC
+1357 GVYSLRDC

-1370 ELINGTWEVNW
+1370 ELINGHWDVNW
-1381 AQKGAQSWTE
+1381 AKKGGQSWKE
-1391 VKTDADHGEPGVNR
+1391 KEPDVDHGEPGINR
-1405 GAIFNTIKNIKVGVK
+1405 GAIFNTIKNIKVSVK

-1578 YLKSD
+1578 YLESNEE
-1583 RDGKVQFDRS
+1583 GKVIFDE
-1593 HLADFEYPEYS
+1593 LFVPNEYADEC
-1604 SDPFYLNA
+1604 DTFYVDSNG
-1612 DKKPVIPVNA
+1612 KIVIPVNA

-1822 VAGVIMYDTQTKNRR
+1822 VAGVIVYDTQTKNRR